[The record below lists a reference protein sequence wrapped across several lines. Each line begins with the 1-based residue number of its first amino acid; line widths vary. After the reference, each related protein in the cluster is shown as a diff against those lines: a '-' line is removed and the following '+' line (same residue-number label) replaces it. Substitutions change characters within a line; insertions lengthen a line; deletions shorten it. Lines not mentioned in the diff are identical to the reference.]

1 MKITR
6 HTVAE
11 KLIAYLYHRISLA
24 ELVNWAEFAMMDGE
38 FEDYKFEIVRDIVSR
53 LGLADVK
60 AFGISWEDCE
70 NYLSNLGYA
79 VKVSV
84 EEIPLAA

>member
-1 MKITR
+1 M
-6 HTVAE
+6 
-11 KLIAYLYHRISLA
+11 
-24 ELVNWAEFAMMDGE
+24 
-38 FEDYKFEIVRDIVSR
+38 
-53 LGLADVK
+53 K

>member
-6 HTVAE
+6 HKVAQ

-24 ELVNWAEFAMMDGE
+24 ELVDWAESVMMDGE
-38 FEDYKFEIVRDIVSR
+38 FEDYKFEILRDIVSR

-70 NYLSNLGYA
+70 DYLSKLGYA

-84 EEIPLAA
+84 TEIPMAA

>member
-6 HTVAE
+6 LMVAE

-38 FEDYKFEIVRDIVSR
+38 FEDHRFEILRDIVSR

-60 AFGISWEDCE
+60 AFGISWENCE
-70 NYLSNLGYA
+70 DYLSNLGYT
-79 VKVSV
+79 VKISV
-84 EEIPLAA
+84 EEIPMAA

>member
-6 HTVAE
+6 QTVAE

-38 FEDYKFEIVRDIVSR
+38 FEDQRFEILRDIVSR

-60 AFGISWEDCE
+60 AFGILWEDCE
-70 NYLSNLGYA
+70 NYLSKLGYA